1 MKLSNMAVR
10 ETTANEFV
18 IDMLLTSVDKVPV
31 NAALND
37 DSPDRLSMEFP
48 AVIKREPDFVL
59 AIHVRCLL
67 PN

>member
-18 IDMLLTSVDKVPV
+18 IDMLLTSVDTVPV

-37 DSPDRLSMEFP
+37 DSPDRQSMELP
-48 AVIKREPDFVL
+48 AVIKREPNVVF